1 MMLFFQKQSITAPD
15 MIFVK
20 TFKLTDIE
28 ANTFCPKGR
37 NLRHI
42 KYRDSVKSEE
52 KFAPLQQYHP
62 YTRGLVFYT
71 PSSMFTVYS
80 IQNTINLFG
89 VIFYTPLPFLC
100 IQKNINNL
108 H

>member
-52 KFAPLQQYHP
+52 KFAPVQPFPP
-62 YTRGLVFYT
+62 YTRGVVFT
-71 PSSMFTVYS
+71 PYHQCLQYTVYS
-80 IQNTINLFG
+80 
-89 VIFYTPLPFLC
+89 TPLTFLG
-100 IQKNINNL
+100 
-108 H
+108 